1 MEMDP
6 EEELPRRGLP
16 VGRDLELMGIAE
28 LKDYLSELEAE
39 MERVKEKIS
48 AKSTHLS
55 AASELFKT

>member
-6 EEELPRRGLP
+6 EEELPRRSLP

-28 LKDYLSELEAE
+28 LKDYLTELEAE

-48 AKSTHLS
+48 AKGSHLS
-55 AASELFKT
+55 AAAELFKT

>member
-6 EEELPRRGLP
+6 EEDLRVQSLS

-48 AKSTHLS
+48 TKGEHLN
-55 AASELFKT
+55 AAAELFKT